1 MYPQAADTE
10 ENHLDEILAKNLEVV
25 HYVIS
30 LPSAVLEPG
39 SSVLENFKLIHKNGD
54 SMMSNL

>member
-25 HYVIS
+25 HYLIS

-39 SSVLENFKLIHKNGD
+39 SSVLENFQLIHKNGD
-54 SMMSNL
+54 SMMSTY